1 VSKSLVDRSD
11 KAVAKASELYRE
23 AGQQRRLLQRAWGAA
38 SDEWKTHFV
47 QVNVVELGVLPGKHR
62 RRAISAAA
70 DRAEEFVPNSL
81 VGHDPN
87 SQGRQEGPFNK
98 PVQNE

>member
-1 VSKSLVDRSD
+1 MSKSLVDRSD

-23 AGQQRRLLQRAWGAA
+23 AGQQGRLLQRAWGAA

-47 QVNVVELGVLPGKHR
+47 EVNVVELGVLPGKHR

-70 DRAEEFVPNSL
+70 DRAEEFVPNS
-81 VGHDPN
+81 
-87 SQGRQEGPFNK
+87 
-98 PVQNE
+98 PVRP